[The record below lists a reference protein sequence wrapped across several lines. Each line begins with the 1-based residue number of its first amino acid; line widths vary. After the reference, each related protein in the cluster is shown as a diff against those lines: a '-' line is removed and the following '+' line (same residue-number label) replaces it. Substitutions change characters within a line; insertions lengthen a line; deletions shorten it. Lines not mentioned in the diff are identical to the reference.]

1 MQLSFWAIAFLVI
14 AYMGVFLPGGGN
26 MQGDGQMG
34 FQLYIVDF
42 DGKIFPI
49 GYWFVKFM
57 NISPSKKPTT
67 QYICRWLFLYAYLH
81 SSALIFIVV
90 SS

>member
-1 MQLSFWAIAFLVI
+1 MQLSFWAIALSVI

-42 DGKIFPI
+42 DGKFSQLAIDSWNSWIFPPQR
-49 GYWFVKFM
+49 
-57 NISPSKKPTT
+57 N
-67 QYICRWLFLYAYLH
+67 LLH
-81 SSALIFIVV
+81 STYADDYFYMHICIVV
-90 SS
+90 HWFL